1 MVISHGT
8 SGLPTSNGIWTF
20 RLEQLLSDNEQIDF
34 FMKRIKL
41 WDKEFEISLPYE
53 EIQAAIRKMA
63 VQMKDD
69 LHGKNTLFVCILNGS
84 FMFAADLMKELELND
99 AEISFLKLASY
110 AGTAST
116 GEIKE
121 LIGLNENIRD
131 RTVVILE
138 DIVDSG
144 HTIADVMAQIS
155 ERGAREVKVATL
167 LFKPA
172 AMKTKVHLD
181 YVGLEIPNDFI
192 VGYGLDYD
200 RRGRNLKDIYTLVK

>member
-1 MVISHGT
+1 
-8 SGLPTSNGIWTF
+8 
-20 RLEQLLSDNEQIDF
+20 
-34 FMKRIKL
+34 MKRIKL
-41 WDKEFEISLPYE
+41 WDKEFEISLPFE
-53 EIQAAIRKMA
+53 EIQKAIQKMA
-63 VQMKDD
+63 EQMKVD
-69 LHGKNTLFVCILNGS
+69 LEGKNTLFVCILNGS

-121 LIGLNENIRD
+121 LIGLNENIKD

-144 HTIADVMAQIS
+144 HTIADVMAQLS
-155 ERGAREVKVATL
+155 ERGAREVKIATL

-172 AMKTKVHLD
+172 AMKTAVHLD

>member
-1 MVISHGT
+1 MMMIYFGQIL
-8 SGLPTSNGIWTF
+8 SGIKDKLFT
-20 RLEQLLSDNEQIDF
+20 
-34 FMKRIKL
+34 MKRIKL
-41 WDKEFEISLPYE
+41 WDKEFEISLPFE
-53 EIQAAIRKMA
+53 EIQSIIKKMA
-63 VQMKDD
+63 AQMRID
-69 LHGKNTLFVCILNGS
+69 LEGKSALFVCILNGS

-110 AGTAST
+110 TGTTST
-116 GEIKE
+116 GELKE
-121 LIGLNENIRD
+121 LIGLNENMKD

-144 HTIADVMAQIS
+144 QTIADVISQITK
-155 ERGAREVKVATL
+155 RGAKEVKVATL

-172 AMKTKVHLD
+172 AMKTNVNLD
-181 YVGLEIPNDFI
+181 YVGKVIPNDFI